1 MISRKKK
8 LRLIQLSL
16 LLLASIL
23 VFLTYTNRNTYDPTL
38 IAISTIEKESA
49 PGQKLE
55 KDTNIFYNIEYSGID
70 LSGNRYILRSEE
82 AVSKSLD
89 QEVVDMKG
97 VIANFYFKDGSIL
110 KVSSDFGVYN
120 NKTLDMKFDGSIV
133 AKYKN
138 SSLHANSAQYLNSKG
153 SLEISGDVNL
163 EDSKGKLNADSLIFD
178 LKKQSLEIESNNNNY
193 INTLLK
199 LNEKNF

>member
-1 MISRKKK
+1 MINRKRK

-23 VFLTYTNRNTYDPTL
+23 VFLTYSNRNTYDPTL
-38 IAISTIEKESA
+38 IAISTIEKESV

-97 VIANFYFKDGSIL
+97 VIANFYFKDGSTL

-138 SSLHANSAQYLNSKG
+138 SSLYANSAQYLNSKG